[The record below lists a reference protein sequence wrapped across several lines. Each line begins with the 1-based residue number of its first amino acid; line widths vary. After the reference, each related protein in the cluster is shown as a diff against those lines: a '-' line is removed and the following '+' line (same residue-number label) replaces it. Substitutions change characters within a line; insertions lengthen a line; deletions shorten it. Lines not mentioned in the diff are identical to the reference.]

1 MLLLVVLFVC
11 LRLTIANDIDLLFYD
26 ISFRDYIRI
35 SRSSNNIFHA
45 TLDQFDKKVQF
56 EFKNDS
62 IVSIQTEM
70 SDYNI
75 TATHVLEKLGY
86 FINICPDLVQ
96 SGYLCT
102 TTAQDMLMNID
113 LAFELYEFLT
123 EESNEESNE
132 DAYEDA
138 YEKIEELKVDF
149 KNVLSNCDERN
160 ASAVELYTR
169 VSEYWQF
176 VYENSK
182 KLEKMHA
189 QVKQFEHEMFIDSG
203 KHNYTSSV
211 QTQKFLD
218 DIHTTVRIAKSF
230 DKIVQFCQE
239 SILKYSLIN
248 ISNDS

>member
-1 MLLLVVLFVC
+1 MFLLVVVFVC

-26 ISFRDYIRI
+26 ISFRDYKHI

-45 TLDQFDKKVQF
+45 TLDQFDKRVQF

-62 IVSIQTEM
+62 IVSILATVT
-70 SDYNI
+70 DYNK
-75 TATHVLEKLGY
+75 TVAHVWEKLGY

-96 SGYLCT
+96 SGFLCT
-102 TTAQDMLMNID
+102 STVQDMVMNID
-113 LAFELYEFLT
+113 LAFELYDFLIDESA
-123 EESNEESNE
+123 EESN
-132 DAYEDA
+132 EDA
-138 YEKIEELKVDF
+138 YEKIEELKIDF
-149 KNVLSNCDERN
+149 GGVLSNCEERN

-176 VYENSK
+176 VDENTK
-182 KLEKMHA
+182 KLEKMHS

-211 QTQKFLD
+211 QTQKILD
-218 DIHTTVRIAKSF
+218 DIHTTVRIAKSV

-248 ISNDS
+248 ISNHS

>member
-1 MLLLVVLFVC
+1 MFLLVVLFVC

-26 ISFRDYIRI
+26 ISFRDYIHI

-132 DAYEDA
+132 DAYE
-138 YEKIEELKVDF
+138 KIEELKVDF

-176 VYENSK
+176 VDENSK

-189 QVKQFEHEMFIDSG
+189 QVKQFEHEMFIESG
-203 KHNYTSSV
+203 NHNYTSSV
-211 QTQKFLD
+211 QTQKILH
-218 DIHTTVRIAKSF
+218 DIYTTVRIVKSF
-230 DKIVQFCQE
+230 NKIVQFCQE

-248 ISNDS
+248 TYNHS